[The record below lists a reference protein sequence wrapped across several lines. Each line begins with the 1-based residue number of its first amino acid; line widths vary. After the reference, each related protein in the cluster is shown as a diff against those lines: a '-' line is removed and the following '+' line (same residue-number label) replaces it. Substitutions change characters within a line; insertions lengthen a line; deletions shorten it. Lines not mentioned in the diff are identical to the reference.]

1 MASKFEAERLKGI
14 VVPVIAPVANARDGA
29 IDDARHR
36 EQADYV
42 IERVVAGKDTVVFPA
57 RCCGEAGA
65 VCSTSNKYP
74 EPASGAVPEGMRAA
88 MREGGYLS

>member
-1 MASKFEAERLKGI
+1 MASKFEAEKLKGS
-14 VVPVIAPVANARDGA
+14 VVPVIVPVANAHDGA
-29 IDDARHR
+29 IDAARPR
-36 EQADYV
+36 EQADCV
-42 IERVVAGKDTVVFPA
+42 IGCGVAGKDTVVFPA